1 MRSIAAAFYRTLLTT
16 QLLPPQKMLQYQ
28 RQLIEALVRH
38 ARAYVPFY
46 RDTGRLDVLF
56 DNSNNIDWSR
66 WCDVPIF
73 SRHEA
78 QNNRNALV
86 SEYVPAN
93 MGKTISGATTG
104 STGEPFD
111 HLHTELQLAGESAI
125 SERFYSWYEL
135 DRCAAYG
142 RIKGS
147 SRGGSDPR
155 GKIGANWNLQDA
167 TASLYIL
174 PIDSSLDQQ
183 IAWLHSARPRYLE
196 TFANLAD
203 VLFDHTRENHKPDI
217 FINIGEILRGHLRE
231 KLDRQG
237 IRAVDVYSSMEA
249 GILAQECPHCKAL
262 HVTAETSLLELID
275 DLNREAQPGALG
287 RVVVTPFYS
296 YAMPLIRYE
305 LGDRAVATKDQQCS
319 IKLPALREIVGRERQ
334 PFVLRGGERRWLP
347 LRSSELSKY
356 LNYRQFQIAQTA
368 IGRIEIRVVDNRD
381 ELVKDVAGLNHLIST
396 WMTEPT
402 IVEVIK
408 VETIERQPNGKLQDV
423 VCQLQ

>member
-1 MRSIAAAFYRTLLTT
+1 M
-16 QLLPPQKMLQYQ
+16 
-28 RQLIEALVRH
+28 
-38 ARAYVPFY
+38 
-46 RDTGRLDVLF
+46 
-56 DNSNNIDWSR
+56 
-66 WCDVPIF
+66 
-73 SRHEA
+73 
-78 QNNRNALV
+78 
-86 SEYVPAN
+86 
-93 MGKTISGATTG
+93 
-104 STGEPFD
+104 
-111 HLHTELQLAGESAI
+111 
-125 SERFYSWYEL
+125 
-135 DRCAAYG
+135 
-142 RIKGS
+142 
-147 SRGGSDPR
+147 
-155 GKIGANWNLQDA
+155 IGANWNLHDA
-167 TASLYIL
+167 TAPLYIL
-174 PIDSSLDQQ
+174 PEGSSLDQQ
-183 IAWLHSARPRYLE
+183 IAWLHSAKPQYLE
-196 TFANLAD
+196 TYANLAD
-203 VLFDHTRENHKPDI
+203 VLFDHTHQIHKPGI

-237 IRAVDVYSSMEA
+237 VQAVDVYSSMEA

-275 DLNREAQPGALG
+275 DSNREAQPGALG

-305 LGDRAVATKDQQCS
+305 LGDRAIAAENQQCS

-334 PFVLRGGERRWLP
+334 PFVLRSGARRWLP

-381 ELVKDVAGLNHLIST
+381 ELVKDLAGLNHLIST

-408 VETIERQPNGKLQDV
+408 VETIERQPNGKFQDV